1 MVHNVAAPDL
11 KPSRGSALK
20 GIGAIVGFLVCVE
33 IASGALQGY
42 YTPLFTDI
50 ARHLEIRDAD
60 VNWFEAAQLTVS
72 ALVVPVL
79 ARLGDVIG
87 HRKVLLIATLVTA
100 VASWAVAF
108 APNFWTFLIA
118 WAFAGFYVVWLP
130 LEVAI
135 IHRRTDGDPKRTRM
149 AAAVL
154 VFALELSVI
163 AAALT
168 AGALAETLSMT
179 ALLSI
184 PAVVVTLALPA
195 IWFGVPEVPPARKAS
210 LDLGGFWLITLALA
224 LLMGGLIVVRLDGPT
239 SPWALLLL
247 VLAVGAFVLFGR
259 FELRHREPL
268 VDLRVLGAARQW
280 PIQLTAFL
288 LGVSV
293 LGAQIPLSTFAR
305 TDPAVTGYGLGAT
318 AASVSSIIG
327 LYVITLAIGALSLPT
342 LARLLSPTG
351 ALTLGAT
358 LVGLGYLMFLPLHDG
373 LSQLMLNMAVAGLGS
388 GLLVAALPAAA
399 AAEAPTEHTGFV
411 TGMTNMTK
419 TVGGALASSVFAI
432 ALSTTGSIDADA
444 AENHASLGGYM
455 TVWAICGASALLA
468 AVVLALRGPRRLEAT
483 TPTG

>member
-1 MVHNVAAPDL
+1 MVHNATAPDL
-11 KPSRGSALK
+11 STDRVGGLK

-50 ARHLEIRDAD
+50 ARNLTIKDAD

-72 ALVVPVL
+72 ALVVPIL

-87 HRKVLLIATLVTA
+87 HRKVLLFATVVTA
-100 VASWAVAF
+100 VATWAVAF
-108 APNFWTFLIA
+108 APSFNTFLVA

-135 IHRRTDGDPKRTRM
+135 IHRRTAGDPRRTRM

-168 AGALAETLSMT
+168 AGALAESLSMT

-195 IWFGVPEVPPARKAS
+195 IWFGVPEVPVERRVG
-210 LDLGGFWLITLALA
+210 LDLGGFGLITLALA

-239 SPWALLLL
+239 SPWTALLLIA
-247 VLAVGAFVLFGR
+247 AVAAFVVFAR

-268 VDLRVLGAARQW
+268 VDLRVLGAGRQW

-305 TDPAVTGYGLGAT
+305 TDPKITGYGLGAT
-318 AASVSSIIG
+318 AASVSTIIG
-327 LYVITLAIGALSLPT
+327 LYVITLAIGALSLPVAART
-342 LARLLSPTG
+342 LGPTG
-351 ALTLGAT
+351 ALTLGAV
-358 LVGLGYLMFLPLHDG
+358 LVGIGYLLFLPLHDG
-373 LSQLMLNMAVAGLGS
+373 LTQLMLNMGVAGLGS

-399 AAEAPTEHTGFV
+399 AAEAPAEHTGFV

-419 TVGGALASSVFAI
+419 TVGGAIASSAFAI
-432 ALSTTGSIDADA
+432 ALSTTGSIDAEA
-444 AENHASLGGYM
+444 AENHASLRGYM
-455 TVWAICGASALLA
+455 TVWAICGASALVA
-468 AVVLALRGPRRLEAT
+468 ALVLAVRGPRRLS
-483 TPTG
+483 

>member
-184 PAVVVTLALPA
+184 PASSSR
-195 IWFGVPEVPPARKAS
+195 WRSPPSGSVCPRCRPHARRAS
-210 LDLGGFWLITLALA
+210 
-224 LLMGGLIVVRLDGPT
+224 T
-239 SPWALLLL
+239 S
-247 VLAVGAFVLFGR
+247 
-259 FELRHREPL
+259 
-268 VDLRVLGAARQW
+268 
-280 PIQLTAFL
+280 
-288 LGVSV
+288 
-293 LGAQIPLSTFAR
+293 
-305 TDPAVTGYGLGAT
+305 
-318 AASVSSIIG
+318 AASG
-327 LYVITLAIGALSLPT
+327 
-342 LARLLSPTG
+342 
-351 ALTLGAT
+351 
-358 LVGLGYLMFLPLHDG
+358 
-373 LSQLMLNMAVAGLGS
+373 
-388 GLLVAALPAAA
+388 
-399 AAEAPTEHTGFV
+399 
-411 TGMTNMTK
+411 
-419 TVGGALASSVFAI
+419 
-432 ALSTTGSIDADA
+432 
-444 AENHASLGGYM
+444 
-455 TVWAICGASALLA
+455 
-468 AVVLALRGPRRLEAT
+468 
-483 TPTG
+483 